1 MTDAVVIDT
10 MIAGWLFSRSK
21 EAVPYRPHITG
32 RPIVVSFVTVAEI
45 RYGAIKAGWGENR
58 REDVEAQLS
67 AMQVVRPDNDLVNV
81 YARMR
86 AACAKAGHGL
96 HAKDHEADRWIA
108 ATAIR
113 YGLRLI
119 SHDRIFE
126 NVPDLVHVREA

>member
-21 EAVPYRPHITG
+21 ELAPYRPHITG
-32 RPIVVSFVTVAEI
+32 RPLVVSFVTVAEI
-45 RYGAIKAGWGENR
+45 RYGAIRAKWGER
-58 REDVEAQLS
+58 RRQDAESQLA

-86 AACAKAGHGL
+86 AACAQEGHGL

-113 YGLRLI
+113 YGLELL
-119 SHDRIFE
+119 SHVRIFE
-126 NVPDLVHVREA
+126 NVPDLLHVREA

>member
-10 MIAGWLFSRSK
+10 MIAGWLFSRAK
-21 EAVPYRPHITG
+21 QIDPYRLHVTG

-45 RYGAIKAGWGENR
+45 RYGAIKANWGNR
-58 REDVEAQLS
+58 RRQDAESQFA

-86 AACAKAGHGL
+86 AECARSGHGL
-96 HAKDHEADRWIA
+96 HGKDHEADRWIA

-113 YGLRLI
+113 YGFPLI
-119 SHDRIFE
+119 SHDKIFA